1 MNLKRIIYTITIL
14 VITVSL
20 LSAQEV
26 LYDLTSNSTLI
37 KLSKNRLG
45 FRAKSTNVVKSLELP
60 FIDDF
65 SGNSVF
71 PDTLRWDDRNVFINS
86 NYAINPPSIGVATF
100 DALDSTGNIYSGAS
114 LDPFEADQ
122 LTSMEINLD
131 YPVNSN
137 IFFSFFYQPQG
148 RGNEPEPN
156 DSLTLEF
163 KVPGTENW
171 NRVWKVT
178 GTATHAFKQVM
189 IPIDDTSYLKDS
201 FKFRFK
207 NYASLSVESSPGM
220 NANADHWHIDYIRI
234 DTNRSVDD
242 TVLRDICFVYP
253 IESVIPQYESM
264 PWDHFFG
271 ATFTEI
277 PIMYLKYSNR
287 DTALRKVVSRFD
299 FTDLI
304 GNSPSFTDTVR
315 NSNIEYNE
323 LIEQSYK
330 TTSDPELDFFDY
342 HDNGTDSGLFEI
354 KAYLLIDEIY
364 DYPNND
370 TIYYYQKFSNYYAYD
385 DGSPENGYG
394 ILSRNAKIAYKFE
407 AKQEDALEAIQ
418 IYFNPTKGTVP
429 YTLGKYFYLTVWD
442 DNAGEPG
449 DTLYEEIGT
458 SVHYADSLD
467 GYYEYKLTNEIIVSG
482 NFYIGLQQTTDD
494 MLNIGFDINRDA
506 KDKLFYNIDGTWK
519 NTQFTG
525 ALMMRPVFG
534 EPDPPRALKNKSK
547 QVTVKPVPSRNTI
560 YLGVDGKLIESG
572 SQIFIYNQYG
582 QLLIN
587 TTQITY
593 SLDIS
598 HLFPGIYIVKV
609 QSIDGNI
616 ATGRFIVVH

>member
-1 MNLKRIIYTITIL
+1 MKLNRIIYTITIL
-14 VITVSL
+14 IITLPL

-26 LYDLTSNSTLI
+26 LYDLTCNSTLI
-37 KLSKNRLG
+37 KLSRSKPVFN
-45 FRAKSTNVVKSLELP
+45 AKSSNAAKSLELP

-65 SGNSVF
+65 SGYSIY
-71 PDTLRWDDRNVFINS
+71 PDTSKWVDNSVFINS
-86 NYAINPPSIGVATF
+86 TYPINPPSIGVATF
-100 DALDSTGNIYSGAS
+100 DALRNDGYIYAKANEGT
-114 LDPFEADQ
+114 FEADQ
-122 LTSMEINLD
+122 LTSKEINLD

-163 KVPGTENW
+163 KVPGTVNW
-171 NRVWKVT
+171 NRVWKVA
-178 GTATHAFKQVM
+178 GTASHAFKQVM
-189 IPIDDTSYLKDS
+189 IPINDTAYLKDG

-207 NYASLSVESSPGM
+207 NYASLSAESSPGM

-234 DTNRSVDD
+234 DKDRSIDD

-264 PWDHFFG
+264 PWDHFFS

-277 PIMYLKYSNR
+277 PIMYLRYVNR

-304 GNSPSFTDTVR
+304 GNSPSFTDTVL
-315 NSNIEYNE
+315 NSNIKYNE
-323 LIEQSYK
+323 LIEHGYK
-330 TTSDPELDFFDY
+330 TDPSPEDNFFY
-342 HDNGTDSGLFEI
+342 YQDNGTDSGLFEI
-354 KAYLLIDEIY
+354 KAYLLMDETY
-364 DYPNND
+364 DYPYND
-370 TIYYYQKFSNYYAYD
+370 TIYYYQKFSNYYSYD

-394 ILSRNAKIAYKFE
+394 ILSRNAKIAYQFE

-418 IYFNPTKGTVP
+418 IYFNPTKGL
-429 YTLGKYFYLTVWD
+429 YTNGIYFYLTVWD
-442 DNAGEPG
+442 DIAGKPG
-449 DTLYEEIGT
+449 DTLYQEIGT
-458 SVHYADSLD
+458 YIQYADSLD
-467 GYYEYKLTNEIIVSG
+467 GYYEYKLTHEIIVSG
-482 NFYIGLQQTTDD
+482 NFYIGLQQTTED
-494 MLNIGFDINRDA
+494 MLNIGFDVNRNA

-519 NTQFTG
+519 NTQFSG

-547 QVTVKPVPSRNTI
+547 QVTVKPVPSKNTI
-560 YLGVDGKLIESG
+560 YLGVDGKLLESG
-572 SQIFIYNQYG
+572 SEIFIYNQYG
-582 QLLIN
+582 QLLFN
-587 TTQITY
+587 TKQISY

-598 HLFPGIYIVKV
+598 HLFPGIYIIKV

-616 ATGRFIVVH
+616 ATGKFIVVH